1 MFGVG
6 GWVVV
11 GLGAPPHGLSVV
23 ELMFDVVADPM
34 SDRVP
39 EEAR

>member
-1 MFGVG
+1 MSGVG

-23 ELMFDVVADPM
+23 EPMFDVVADPM